1 MCREDKFQ
9 GQMNEALVRPLCA
22 PDIACFDDC
31 CLLWLTCFALQSCG
45 VIFFAMMSGEF
56 PFENAALI
64 LKGLYKSPKHFPV
77 LAKESLIKR
86 IFVVDP
92 AKRIQ
97 SVEEIQATQWMQQ
110 FNAQRNTF
118 GMYRDVLLQIRD
130 LRSKKAPIKI
140 GGVLQ
145 CRFQF
150 LRIMLMVKVVKALKE
165 PSIKGA
171 PRDVKAVIQDRLY
184 SALHMLQNCVKALP
198 ANQSTCVNSCVCV
211 RCTCK
216 SAHVHSVCVYVYSIV
231 VKFVRAHTIRAKL
244 S

>member
-1 MCREDKFQ
+1 
-9 GQMNEALVRPLCA
+9 
-22 PDIACFDDC
+22 
-31 CLLWLTCFALQSCG
+31 
-45 VIFFAMMSGEF
+45 
-56 PFENAALI
+56 
-64 LKGLYKSPKHFPV
+64 
-77 LAKESLIKR
+77 
-86 IFVVDP
+86 
-92 AKRIQ
+92 
-97 SVEEIQATQWMQQ
+97 
-110 FNAQRNTF
+110 
-118 GMYRDVLLQIRD
+118 
-130 LRSKKAPIKI
+130 
-140 GGVLQ
+140 
-145 CRFQF
+145 
-150 LRIMLMVKVVKALKE
+150 MVKVVKALKE